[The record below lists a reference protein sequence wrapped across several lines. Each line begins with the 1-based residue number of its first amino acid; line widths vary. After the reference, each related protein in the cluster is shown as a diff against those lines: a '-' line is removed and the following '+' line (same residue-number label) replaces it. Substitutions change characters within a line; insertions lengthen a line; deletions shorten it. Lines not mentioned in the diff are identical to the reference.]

1 MPKLYILCGPS
12 GSGKSTWAKQFI
24 KEHRE
29 IDDIRYV
36 SRDNIR
42 LELLIDGEDY
52 FSHEKEVFRRFVGY
66 IRQIL
71 IDGFDCIA
79 DATHLNEFSR
89 RKLTQA
95 IDMQFKNYEIIY
107 VVFNVDVDTCLA
119 RNERRANL
127 AAVPDTVIRNMCRDF
142 RAPTY
147 DEDERIVDIIT
158 VTIEKGV
165 M

>member
-1 MPKLYILCGPS
+1 MAKLYILCGPS
-12 GSGKSTWAKQFI
+12 GSGKSTWAKNFR
-24 KEHRE
+24 KEHE
-29 IDDIRYV
+29 HVAYV

-42 LELLIDGEDY
+42 LAMLTDDEDY
-52 FSHEKEVFRRFVGY
+52 FSHEKEVFKHFVATIAHY
-66 IRQIL
+66 IQ
-71 IDGFDCIA
+71 DDNDVIA

-95 IDMQFKNYEIIY
+95 IDMRFKNYEIIY
-107 VVFNVDVDTCLA
+107 VVFNVDIDTCLA

-127 AAVPDTVIRNMCRDF
+127 AAVPETVIRNMCRDF

-147 DEDERIVDIIT
+147 DEDERIIDIIT
-158 VTIEKGV
+158 ITIEKGV